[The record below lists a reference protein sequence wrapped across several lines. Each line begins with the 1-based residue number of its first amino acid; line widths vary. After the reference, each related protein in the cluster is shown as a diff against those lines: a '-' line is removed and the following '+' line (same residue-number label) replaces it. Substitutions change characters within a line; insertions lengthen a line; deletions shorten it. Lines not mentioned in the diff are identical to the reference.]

1 MFCKYCGAKIADD
14 SVFCASCGKSLL
26 EKETPAEESQSVHQ
40 ENNSIPEDKPVAS
53 ETVSPEKQEWYYRGE
68 EHKICGPLTYAE
80 VLEDIS
86 LGDLDP
92 DYEVKPAGSNTWI
105 PIMSSVF
112 ASKVPAKPETMT
124 VYVFDK
130 YVWCL
135 AIVPLLVMMIIEKIG
150 LANSIGDFLWIV
162 SFGLNTLFLVLDK
175 NELSKTGTDVLSRWW
190 FIGILLVPIYLLV
203 REIKTNHNFCPF
215 IIWCFL
221 FAVSI
226 FIL

>member
-14 SVFCASCGKSLL
+14 SVFCASCGKSL
-26 EKETPAEESQSVHQ
+26 Q
-40 ENNSIPEDKPVAS
+40 ENEVSKEEHTYREKHGAS
-53 ETVSPEKQEWYYRGE
+53 EAEAVSAVVTSPETQEWFYRSD
-68 EHKICGPLTYAE
+68 EHKVCGPLTYSE

-86 LGDLDP
+86 LGDVDS
-92 DYEVKPAGSNTWI
+92 DYEVKPAGSNVWI
-105 PIMSSVF
+105 PVMSSPF

-135 AIVPLLVMMIIEKIG
+135 AIIPLLVLMVLDKIG
-150 LANSIGDFLWIV
+150 LANTIGDYLWIV

-190 FIGILLVPIYLLV
+190 FVGILLVPIYLLV
-203 REIKTNHNFCPF
+203 REVKTNHNFCPL

-221 FAVSI
+221 FAVSV